1 MPWRAVLGETMS
13 YTSTTWTNGITAKAL
28 NNVEGQYSAAK
39 EEIDV
44 HGHPEKH
51 YLKSESD
58 AKFFPI
64 ASGMDADTID
74 GYHASDLMGFQ
85 LPLGI
90 ITMHRG
96 SDDDFSGGYLIADTR
111 WHICDGGTYNGIKTP
126 DMRGYFPKCPNTA
139 STTGTGGASSVILT
153 GDATVGDHTLTIA
166 EIPSHYHKWT
176 NRYYT
181 GSANVANGPYTIMSS
196 NTYAATGLTT
206 SYNHDA
212 ADEAHN
218 HGSNEI
224 SFNSISLTP
233 RWKAYYFICKVEE

>member
-1 MPWRAVLGETMS
+1 MS
-13 YTSTTWTNGITAKAL
+13 YTATIWTNGITAKAL
-28 NNVEGQYSAAK
+28 NHLEGQYAAAK

-44 HGHPEKH
+44 HDHPSVH
-51 YLKSESD
+51 YLKAESD

-64 ASGMDADTID
+64 ASGMDADTVD

-85 LPLGI
+85 LPVGI

-96 SDDDFSGGYLIADTR
+96 DSDDFSNGYLIADTR

-126 DMRGYFPKCPNTA
+126 DMRGYFPKCPNSA
-139 STTGTGGASSVILT
+139 STTGTGGASSAILT
-153 GDATVGDHTLTIA
+153 GDATVGDHTLTVA

-176 NRYYT
+176 DRYYT
-181 GSANVANGPYTIMSS
+181 GSGACHSPYMQMMTG
-196 NTYAATGLTT
+196 NTYTVSGRTT
-206 SYNHDA
+206 NYNHDA

-218 HGSNEI
+218 HGTKEI

-233 RWKAYYFICKVEE
+233 KWKAYYFICKVAE